1 LNRREFVIAGASAGA
16 AFSLGRVA
24 SALEPAQGWRTFE
37 ITSQVEILKPD
48 GATRMWVPAPLAAA
62 TPFQRHIRT
71 DLQHEASSAI
81 LANAGSQR
89 VPMVHAEF
97 PAGSRA
103 SLTVTSKVATR
114 DWAVLLPGSDSFQST
129 RREPAWPEG
138 SSGDAPQTDDLVRK
152 KAASITKGAET
163 QQQKAR
169 EIYEWIVAN
178 TYRNPRTRG
187 CGRGDVKF
195 MLESGDLGGKCAD
208 INALFV
214 ALARGCGLQARDV
227 YGIRVAPSRLGYR
240 SLGPSTTNITKAQH
254 CRAEVYLDK
263 TGWTPVDPADVRKVI
278 LEEPPGQLPAT
289 NEKVRAA
296 ESRLFG
302 SWEMNWVAYNYA
314 QDVDLPGSKFGPVRF
329 FMYPQAETR
338 DGRIDC
344 LDPDNFRYQIT
355 SREI

>member
-1 LNRREFVIAGASAGA
+1 
-16 AFSLGRVA
+16 
-24 SALEPAQGWRTFE
+24 
-37 ITSQVEILKPD
+37 
-48 GATRMWVPAPLAAA
+48 MWVPAPLAAA

-71 DLQHEASSAI
+71 DLQHEAGSAI

-103 SLTVTSKVATR
+103 SLTVTSRVATR
-114 DWAVLLPGSDSFQST
+114 DWTVLSPESESGHSP
-129 RREPAWPEG
+129 RREPAWPNSEAG
-138 SSGDAPQTDDLVRK
+138 SAPPVDDIVRQ
-152 KAASITKGAET
+152 KAASITRSAAT

-178 TYRNPRTRG
+178 TYRNPKTRG

-208 INALFV
+208 LNALFV

-240 SLGPSTTNITKAQH
+240 SLGASSATITKSQH
-254 CRAEVYLDK
+254 CRAEVYLDD
-263 TGWTPVDPADVRKVI
+263 TGWTPVDPADGRKVI
-278 LEEPPGQLPAT
+278 LEEPPGQLPVT
-289 NEKVRAA
+289 DEKVHAA
-296 ESRLFG
+296 QKRLFG

-355 SREI
+355 AREI